1 MEGEVKECRQ
11 GGRAE
16 EKIARGCKSSLVLF
30 LLAVLGTNQA
40 ADKTSPVC
48 LAN

>member
-30 LLAVLGTNQA
+30 RFRE
-40 ADKTSPVC
+40 KTSSR
-48 LAN
+48 